1 MTLFWVDA
9 VTAFMASSPS
19 FHAVLMGELVG
30 SERHADPR
38 DLHARFNAAIDR
50 QNKALAA
57 DMASP
62 LTITLGDE
70 FQGLFTSLVAAA
82 QAAREIRFELLGKD
96 IDCRFVI
103 GSIDLR
109 TPVNSRRAWNMMG
122 PGFAD
127 ARERL
132 GEKRSA
138 SRYRF
143 SFPQYGL
150 LETLL
155 EASGASLTAIERG
168 WSQAQRGDIV
178 KLLAGAS
185 VAEVANARNV
195 SVHNVYK
202 VQSAGDFELYVIQWA
217 AIHKALAEL
226 DHRYRLPGADKWGAH
241 SFTPQ

>member
-1 MTLFWVDA
+1 
-9 VTAFMASSPS
+9 MASSPS
-19 FHAVLMGELVG
+19 FHAVLMGDLVG

-122 PGFAD
+122 PGFAA

-132 GEKRSA
+132 GEKRA
-138 SRYRF
+138 PSRYRF
-143 SFPQYGL
+143 SLSQDPL
-150 LETLL
+150 LETML
-155 EASGASLTAIERG
+155 EAIGASLTAIERG
-168 WSQAQRGDIV
+168 WSKAQREDIIH
-178 KLLAGAS
+178 LLDGAS
-185 VAEVANARNV
+185 VADVASARGV
-195 SVHNVYK
+195 GIQNVYK
-202 VQSAGDFELYVIQWA
+202 VRSAGDYDLYTTQWDAVRA
-217 AIHKALAEL
+217 ALIEL
-226 DHRYRLPGADKWGAH
+226 DTRHDLPGADTWCTY
-241 SFTPQ
+241 SFTPA

>member
-1 MTLFWVDA
+1 
-9 VTAFMASSPS
+9 MASSPS
-19 FHAVLMGELVG
+19 FHAVLMGDLVG

-138 SRYRF
+138 SR
-143 SFPQYGL
+143 
-150 LETLL
+150 
-155 EASGASLTAIERG
+155 
-168 WSQAQRGDIV
+168 
-178 KLLAGAS
+178 
-185 VAEVANARNV
+185 
-195 SVHNVYK
+195 
-202 VQSAGDFELYVIQWA
+202 
-217 AIHKALAEL
+217 
-226 DHRYRLPGADKWGAH
+226 
-241 SFTPQ
+241 